1 MTQSTFSQAIRDGL
15 IDLKS
20 QRFRS
25 IYRTY
30 PLSKNSVCHPFRTY
44 DYSFLAVWP
53 SRLASEGWTREQ
65 IADWVEIVEAMEGF
79 RAEFKRRTHGRSQ
92 S

>member
-1 MTQSTFSQAIRDGL
+1 MTKSTFSQAIRDGL

-30 PLSKNSVCHPFRTY
+30 PLSKISVSHPFRAETGI
-44 DYSFLAVWP
+44 LAAWP
-53 SRLASEGWTREQ
+53 TKLSREGWTVDT
-65 IADWVEIVEAMEGF
+65 IADWVEIVEAMERF
-79 RAEFKRRTHGRSQ
+79 RAEFRTHGSQ